1 MRTSHI
7 LRQGCDI
14 LGAHTEQITSYCE
27 TELGRVDDTLRRLLL
42 LSM

>member
-1 MRTSHI
+1 MF
-7 LRQGCDI
+7 
-14 LGAHTEQITSYCE
+14 LGRDMTFLDTEQITSYCE